1 MGNIEETMDRT
12 QENIKR
18 IRAWDWDKD
27 TNQENWRTI
36 NGSHVHLDKNGNY
49 DGGAGGKFNGQH
61 YYGKN
66 YKEKGKLMSGLAEAL
81 RKGVEKKQQENRKN
95 KSFRIKF
102 GPGIF
107 TTVNPVKGN
116 PNQVAL
122 LSPGEGP
129 KIIDYPGG
137 VGAFLNKAR
146 KNGLEVSEAK
156 EETSHYIPLP
166 DEAGYNGRVG
176 RQQARSSTRGRPQ
189 GAQ

>member
-1 MGNIEETMDRT
+1 M
-12 QENIKR
+12 
-18 IRAWDWDKD
+18 
-27 TNQENWRTI
+27 NWRARAFDTLARIFAKDKYYPKDLDPRHWKTI

-49 DGGAGGKFNGQH
+49 NGGAGGKFNGQH
-61 YYGKN
+61 YYGKS

-81 RKGVEKKQQENRKN
+81 RKGAEKKQQENHEG

-137 VGAFLNKAR
+137 VEAFLNKAR
-146 KNGLEVSEAK
+146 KNGLEISETK

-166 DEAGYNGRVG
+166 NEAGYNGRVG
-176 RQQARSSTRGRPQ
+176 RQQARSSLKGRPQ